1 MTRLLCRTLQRY
13 DARALLGVTTLALC
27 VSCGDQKVTPD
38 GGSPRTGG
46 VLRIATAADADALIP
61 PIVASLQGKQVVDQ
75 LFDHLAEPAPPL
87 RTVGDAGFRPQLAV
101 GWRWA
106 PDSLSV
112 AFALNPA
119 ARWHDGTP
127 VRARDV
133 AFSFS
138 LYTDPVVAS
147 PHSTNF
153 AGIDSV
159 SIKDSLTAVVW
170 WGRRHPEQ
178 FFQVAYNLAILP
190 SHLLENAD
198 RTALASTPFATA
210 PVGSGRFRFERW
222 NRGSDLVLRAD
233 SGNYR
238 GRPGY
243 DRVVWLVAPDPA
255 AAGSRLRAGEAD
267 VLDQVRGEL
276 AGQVRGDPALQLVE
290 YGSLQYASLLLNHA
304 RATGGARGLF
314 GAVGMRVA
322 LTQAL
327 DRAALVANALDSL
340 GAVALGPVP
349 RGEPT
354 ADVAMRQ
361 VPYDTVA
368 AARALDSLGW
378 RRIAPGGER
387 RRNGQPLAFAI
398 LTPASSATRQRL
410 AVLLQE
416 QFRRAGV
423 AVTVDAVD
431 PATFGKRLADGDFD
445 TALHLWQADPSP
457 ATIRQAW
464 GSPQGADIG
473 ANFSRYRNARVDAL
487 VDSAAV
493 TFDAARRTALF
504 RRAYQAMV
512 DDAAAI
518 WMYEP
523 RNLLAV
529 RRTVAPAG
537 VRADAWWGALG
548 DWRPSG
554 AR

>member
-1 MTRLLCRTLQRY
+1 M
-13 DARALLGVTTLALC
+13 
-27 VSCGDQKVTPD
+27 
-38 GGSPRTGG
+38 
-46 VLRIATAADADALIP
+46 
-61 PIVASLQGKQVVDQ
+61 
-75 LFDHLAEPAPPL
+75 
-87 RTVGDAGFRPQLAV
+87 GDAGFRPQLAA
-101 GWRWA
+101 GWTWA

-133 AFSFS
+133 AFSFAV
-138 LYTDPVVAS
+138 YTDPVVAS
-147 PHSTNF
+147 PHASNF

-190 SHLLENAD
+190 SRLLENAD
-198 RTALASTPFATA
+198 RGALASTPFATA
-210 PVGSGRFRFERW
+210 PVGTGRFRFERW

-233 SGNYR
+233 SANYR

-243 DRVVWLVAPDPA
+243 DRVVWLVAPDPT
-255 AAGSRLRAGEAD
+255 AAGTRLRAGEAD

-276 AGQVRGDPALQLVE
+276 VRQVREDAAFQVMD

-304 RATGGARGLF
+304 RATGGTRGLF
-314 GAVGMRVA
+314 APRALRVA

-327 DRAALVANALDSL
+327 DRPALVANALDSV

-361 VPYDTVA
+361 VPYDTGA

-378 RRIAPGGER
+378 RRAAPGGER
-387 RRNGQPLAFAI
+387 GRNGQPLAFAI

-423 AVTVDAVD
+423 TVTVDAVD
-431 PATFGKRLADGDFD
+431 PATFGKRLAEGDFD

-473 ANFSRYRNARVDAL
+473 ANFSRYRNAQVDAL

-518 WMYEP
+518 WLYEP

-529 RRTVAPAG
+529 RRTVTPAG
-537 VRADAWWGALG
+537 VRADAWWGALA

>member
-1 MTRLLCRTLQRY
+1 MSRSLPRTLQRH

-27 VSCGDQKVTPD
+27 VSCGDGNVTRDPA
-38 GGSPRTGG
+38 SAPTGG
-46 VLRIATAADADALIP
+46 VLRVATAADADALIP
-61 PIVASLQGKQVVDQ
+61 PLVATLQGKQVADQ
-75 LFDHLAEPAPPL
+75 LFDHLAHPVPPL
-87 RTVGDAGFRPQLAV
+87 RTVGDAGFRPQLAS
-101 GWRWA
+101 GWQWGA
-106 PDSLSV
+106 DSLSV

-133 AFSFS
+133 AFSFA

-147 PHSTNF
+147 PHASNL

-159 SIKDSLTAVVW
+159 SIRDSLTAVVW
-170 WGRRHPEQ
+170 YSRRHPEQ

-190 SHLLENAD
+190 AHLLEGAD
-198 RTALASTPFATA
+198 RAALASTPFASA
-210 PVGSGRFRFERW
+210 PVGSGRFRLERW

-238 GRPGY
+238 GRPGV
-243 DRVVWLVAPDPA
+243 DRVIWLVAPDPT
-255 AAGSRLRAGEAD
+255 AAGARLRAGEAD

-276 AGQVRGDPALQLVE
+276 ARQVGADSALRLVD
-290 YGSLQYASLLLNHA
+290 YGSLQYASLLVNHDRPLFA
-304 RATGGARGLF
+304 VRAL
-314 GAVGMRVA
+314 RVA

-327 DRAALVANALDSL
+327 DRAAMVANALDSL
-340 GAVALGPVP
+340 GQVALGPVP
-349 RGEPT
+349 RAEPT
-354 ADVAMRQ
+354 ANPSMRQ
-361 VPYDTVA
+361 LPYDTAA

-378 RRIAPGGER
+378 RRTAPAGVR
-387 RRNGQPLAFAI
+387 QRNGRPLAFAI

-416 QFRRAGV
+416 QLRQAGV
-423 AVTVDAVD
+423 TVTVDAVD

-445 TALHLWQADPSP
+445 AALHLWQSDPSP

-464 GSPQGADIG
+464 GSPRGGEIG
-473 ANFSRYRNARVDAL
+473 ANFSRYRNPQVDAL
-487 VDSAAV
+487 VDSAAA
-493 TFDAARRTALF
+493 TMEASRRTALF
-504 RRAYQAMV
+504 RQAYQAMV

-529 RRTVAPAG
+529 RRTINTTG
-537 VRADAWWGALG
+537 VRADAWWGGLA
-548 DWRPSG
+548 DWRLAP

>member
-1 MTRLLCRTLQRY
+1 MTRLLRRTLQQY

-27 VSCGDQKVTPD
+27 VSCGDQKVT
-38 GGSPRTGG
+38 STGG

-61 PIVASLQGKQVVDQ
+61 PMVATLQGKQVVDQ
-75 LFDHLAEPAPPL
+75 LFDHLAEPVPPL
-87 RTVGDAGFRPQLAV
+87 RTVGDAGFRPQLAAR
-101 GWRWA
+101 WTWA

-112 AFALNPA
+112 AFALNPK

-133 AFSFS
+133 AFSFA
-138 LYTDPVVAS
+138 LFTDPAVAS
-147 PHSTNF
+147 PHASNF

-159 SIKDSLTAVVW
+159 SLRDSLTAVVW

-198 RTALASTPFATA
+198 RAALASTPFATA
-210 PVGSGRFRFERW
+210 PVGSGRYRLERW
-222 NRGSDLVLRAD
+222 TKGSDLVLRAD
-233 SGNYR
+233 SANYR

-243 DRVVWLVAPDPA
+243 DRVVWLVAPDPT
-255 AAGSRLRAGEAD
+255 AAGTRLRAGEAD

-276 AGQVRGDPALQLVE
+276 AGQLRADPAVQLVD

-314 GAVGMRVA
+314 APRALRVA

-327 DRAALVANALDSL
+327 DRPALVANALDSL
-340 GAVALGPVP
+340 GQVALGPVP
-349 RGEPT
+349 RSEPT
-354 ADVAMRQ
+354 ADAAMRQ
-361 VPYDTVA
+361 LAYDTTA

-378 RRIAPGGER
+378 RRANPTGER

-398 LTPASSATRQRL
+398 LTPASSSTRQRL

-416 QFRRAGV
+416 QYRRLGIT
-423 AVTVDAVD
+423 VTVDAVD
-431 PATFGKRLADGDFD
+431 PATFGKRLAEGDFD

-464 GSPQGADIG
+464 GSPQGTEIG
-473 ANFSRYRNARVDAL
+473 ANFSRYRNAQVDAL
-487 VDSAAV
+487 VDSAAG
-493 TFDAARRTALF
+493 TFNEGRRTALF
-504 RRAYQAMV
+504 RQAYQLMV
-512 DDAAAI
+512 DDAAAV
-518 WMYEP
+518 WLYEP

-529 RRTVAPAG
+529 RRTVAPTGA
-537 VRADAWWGALG
+537 RADGWWGKLA
-548 DWRPSG
+548 DWRPAG
-554 AR
+554 GR

>member
-1 MTRLLCRTLQRY
+1 MPTLRSRPLHWY
-13 DARALLGVTTLALC
+13 DARALLGVTTLALG
-27 VSCGDQKVTPD
+27 VSCGDQKVT
-38 GGSPRTGG
+38 STGG

-61 PIVASLQGKQVVDQ
+61 PIVATLQGKQVVDQ
-75 LFDHLAEPAPPL
+75 LFDHLAEPVPPL
-87 RTVGDAGFRPQLAV
+87 RTVGDAGFRPQLAAR
-101 GWRWA
+101 WTWA

-133 AFSFS
+133 AFSFA
-138 LYTDPVVAS
+138 LFTDPAVAS
-147 PHSTNF
+147 PHASNF

-159 SIKDSLTAVVW
+159 SLRDSLTAVVW

-190 SHLLENAD
+190 AHLLEGAD

-210 PVGSGRFRFERW
+210 PVGSGRYRLERW
-222 NRGSDLVLRAD
+222 AKGSDLVLRAD
-233 SGNYR
+233 SANYR

-243 DRVVWLVAPDPA
+243 DRVVWLMAPDPT
-255 AAGSRLRAGEAD
+255 AAGTRLRAGEAD

-276 AGQVRGDPALQLVE
+276 AGQLRADPAVQLVD

-314 GAVGMRVA
+314 ASRALRVA

-327 DRAALVANALDSL
+327 DRPALVANALDSL
-340 GAVALGPVP
+340 GQVALGPVP
-349 RGEPT
+349 RSEPT
-354 ADVAMRQ
+354 ADAAMRQ
-361 VPYDTVA
+361 LAYDTTA

-378 RRIAPGGER
+378 RRANPTGER
-387 RRNGQPLAFAI
+387 RSNGQPLAFAI
-398 LTPASSATRQRL
+398 LTPASSSTRQRL

-416 QFRRAGV
+416 QYRRLGIT
-423 AVTVDAVD
+423 VTVDAVD
-431 PATFGKRLADGDFD
+431 PATFGKRLAEGDFD

-464 GSPQGADIG
+464 GSPQGTEIA
-473 ANFSRYRNARVDAL
+473 ANFSRYRNPQVDAVL
-487 VDSAAV
+487 DSAA
-493 TFDAARRTALF
+493 TAFNEGRRTALF
-504 RRAYQAMV
+504 RQAYQRMV
-512 DDAAAI
+512 DDAAAV
-518 WMYEP
+518 WLYEP

-529 RRTVAPAG
+529 RRTVAPTGA
-537 VRADAWWGALG
+537 RADAWWGKLA
-548 DWRPSG
+548 DWRPAG
-554 AR
+554 GR